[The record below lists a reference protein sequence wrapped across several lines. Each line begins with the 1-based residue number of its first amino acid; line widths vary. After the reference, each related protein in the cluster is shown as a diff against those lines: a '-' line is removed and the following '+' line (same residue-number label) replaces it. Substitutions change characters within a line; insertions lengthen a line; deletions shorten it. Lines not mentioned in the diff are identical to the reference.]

1 MQAIRIDNYGT
12 PEVLQLVDLPTPVP
26 DEGQVMVRV
35 AAIGVNFQDIGVR
48 RGDYANNPFYSVKL
62 PAPMGREGAGVVESV
77 GPGVTNLQP
86 GMRVGWVGPL
96 GAYATHI
103 VFPASLAIV
112 LPESISFEQA
122 AAVMFQGTTAHALT
136 HDAYALKE
144 SDTCLVQPAA
154 GGLGL
159 LISQMAK
166 LRGARVIGTTS
177 TEAKAQDALHAGA
190 DAVILYTQED
200 VAREVKRL
208 TNGQGV
214 QVVYDAVGKD
224 TFEVNLDSLAPRGFL
239 IIYGQ
244 ASGPIPPLD
253 LMTLMSK
260 GSLFI
265 TRFWALHYLNTQEE
279 IQRRIQVIFNWIEQG
294 KLQIKI
300 DRILPLAEAAQAH
313 SAIEQR
319 QTNGKVLLIP

>member
-1 MQAIRIDNYGT
+1 VQAIRMYNYGT

-26 DEGQVMVRV
+26 DEGQIVVRV
-35 AAIGVNFQDIGVR
+35 AAIGINFQDIGVR
-48 RGDYANNPFYSVKL
+48 RGDYANHPFYGVQL
-62 PAPMGREGAGVVESV
+62 PSLIGREGAGVVESV
-77 GPGVTNLQP
+77 GPGVANLQP
-86 GMRVGWVGPL
+86 GTRVGWIGPL

-122 AAVMFQGTTAHALT
+122 AAIMLHGPEAHALT
-136 HDAYALKE
+136 HDAYALK
-144 SDTCLVQPAA
+144 DGNTCLVQPAS
-154 GGLGL
+154 GEIGL
-159 LISQMAK
+159 LICQMAK
-166 LRGARVIGTTS
+166 LRGARVIGTIS
-177 TEAKAQDALHAGA
+177 TEAQAQDALQAGA
-190 DAVILYTQED
+190 GAVILHTQKD
-200 VAREVKRL
+200 IAREVKRL
-208 TNGQGV
+208 TNEQGV
-214 QVVYDAVGKD
+214 QVVYDNIGKD
-224 TFEVNLDSLAPRGFL
+224 AFEANLDSLAPCGLL

-244 ASGPIPPLD
+244 DSGPIPPVDLD
-253 LMTLMSK
+253 TLMNK

-265 TRFWALHYLNTQEE
+265 TRFWALPYLNTQEE
-279 IQRRIQVIFNWIEQG
+279 IQRRIQDVFNWIEQG